1 MAEPTFTQT
10 VGSRRTLN
18 WAGIHGGGEKVLTDY
33 GYQNYTYTVD
43 KNGTQV
49 HFIIGTG
56 VPSTTYDLAPV
67 GSEYVNLTTGRHYYH
82 LYNDAG
88 ALKWAVV
95 AVVVPLSTD
104 GDTTGWT
111 LQDEGVI
118 NIDTND
124 SNATVLKVGAV
135 TADADVTIS

>member
-49 HFIIGTG
+49 HFIVGTG

-88 ALKWAVV
+88 ALKWAIV
-95 AVVVPLSTD
+95 AVVVPLGTEANCD
-104 GDTTGWT
+104 AYT
-111 LQDEGVI
+111 LQERGLI
-118 NIDTND
+118 NIDTSD
-124 SNATVLKVGAV
+124 SSIDFRA
-135 TADADVTIS
+135 ADSADTDVTIS